1 LTKILP
7 KTVRVIRPCVID
19 LEFCDEYELEE
30 GQTYYDDGTTI
41 FDAYIKGGIE
51 DGSLIEATRD
61 RNTVIVSSK
70 RLLRTR

>member
-1 LTKILP
+1 MKPYI
-7 KTVRVIRPCVID
+7 ID

-41 FDAYIKGGIE
+41 FDAYIKGGLE

-61 RNTVIVSSK
+61 SNTIIVSAK
-70 RLLRTR
+70 HLKAR